1 METERANA
9 LAEDWELLMS
19 FFPSDWRQ
27 QAETCGALQGLRQDK
42 SAESYLR
49 VLLMHLGCGFSL
61 RETIVR
67 AKHAQLADLS
77 DVALLKRLRK
87 SKPWLRQLCCS
98 LFAERPLS
106 ASPSGP
112 ANWRLIDASLVSEP
126 GKTGSQWRVH
136 YSLRW
141 PSLECDYFKLTP
153 VEGPGQGESLYQ
165 FSFAAGDFVLADRGS
180 CHAQA
185 IGQATRQGAFLT
197 VRLNPQ
203 GIRLQT
209 PGGDPY
215 PLVNQLQSLKGTG
228 QTAEWEV
235 RIPLPGKQPP
245 LQVRLCAVR
254 KSAAAIAL
262 AQKKLRRKARKE
274 GWQLQ
279 SESLIYAQYVMVLS
293 TFPKATY
300 DTKRVLEAYRLRW
313 QVELV
318 FKRLKQIAQLG
329 HLPKHDQESSQAWLY
344 GKLFVALLTEKLIQ
358 AASAF
363 SPWGYDFQDDKGAQ
377 SLA

>member
-1 METERANA
+1 MANETPNA

-19 FFPSDWRQ
+19 FFPADWRK
-27 QAETCGALQGLRQDK
+27 QAETSGAIKGLRQDK

-67 AKHAQLADLS
+67 AQQAGLADLS

-87 SKPWLRQLCCS
+87 SKRWLHQLCCA
-98 LFAERPLS
+98 LFAERRC
-106 ASPSGP
+106 SPVVAGAPS
-112 ANWRLIDASLVSEP
+112 WRLLDGSLVSEP
-126 GKTGSQWRVH
+126 GKTGSQWRIH

-153 VEGPGQGESLYQ
+153 VEGAGYGESLYQ
-165 FSFAAGDFVLADRGS
+165 FTFAPGDCVLADRGY
-180 CHAQA
+180 CHAEA
-185 IGQATRQGAFLT
+185 LSEAARQGAFFT

-209 PGGDPY
+209 RSGELY
-215 PLVNQLQSLKGTG
+215 PLVERLQALKGAG
-228 QTAEWEV
+228 RAAEWAV
-235 RIPLPGKQPP
+235 RIPLPGAQPP
-245 LQVRLCAVR
+245 LTLRLCAVR
-254 KSAAAIAL
+254 KSAAAISQ
-262 AQKKLRRKARKE
+262 AQKKLRRKARKQ
-274 GWQLQ
+274 GWQVQ
-279 SESLIYAQYVMVLS
+279 PESLIYAQYVMVLS
-293 TFPKATY
+293 TFPAAQY
-300 DTKRVLEAYRLRW
+300 SARRVLEAYRLRW

-329 HLPKHDQESSQAWLY
+329 HLPKHDPESSQAWLY
-344 GKLFVALLTEKLIQ
+344 GKLLVALLTEKVTQSAQ
-358 AASAF
+358 AL
-363 SPWGYDFQDDKGAQ
+363 SPWGYELPDEQGTQ

>member
-1 METERANA
+1 MENDTPTA

-19 FFPSDWRQ
+19 FFPADWRR
-27 QAETCGALQGLRQDK
+27 QAEITGALRGLRQDK

-61 RETIVR
+61 RETVVR
-67 AKHAQLADLS
+67 AQEGRLADLS

-87 SKPWLRQLCCS
+87 SKAWLRQLCCS
-98 LFAERPLS
+98 LFAERQCC
-106 ASPSGP
+106 GP
-112 ANWRLIDASLVSEP
+112 AAGPPQWRLLDGSLISEP
-126 GKTGSQWRVH
+126 GQTGSPWRVH

-153 VEGPGQGESLYQ
+153 VAGTGQGESLYQ
-165 FSFAAGDFVLADRGS
+165 FAFAPGDWVLADRGY
-180 CHAQA
+180 CHAEA
-185 IGQATRQGAFLT
+185 LGEAARQGAFFT

-215 PLVNQLQSLKGTG
+215 PLGPQLQSLKGTG
-228 QTAEWEV
+228 QMAEWAV
-235 RIPLPGKQPP
+235 RIPLPSPHRSLP
-245 LQVRLCAVR
+245 VRLCVVR

-262 AQKKLRRKARKE
+262 AQKKLRCKARKQ

-279 SESLIYAQYVMVLS
+279 PESLIYAQYVMVLS
-293 TFPKATY
+293 SFPPASYSTR
-300 DTKRVLEAYRLRW
+300 RVLEAYRLRW

-329 HLPKHDQESSQAWLY
+329 HLPKHDPESSQAWLY
-344 GKLFVALLTEKLIQ
+344 GKLLVALLTEKLIQ
-358 AASAF
+358 TAEAF
-363 SPWGYDFQDDKGAQ
+363 SPWGYELPEEQSTQ

>member
-1 METERANA
+1 
-9 LAEDWELLMS
+9 
-19 FFPSDWRQ
+19 
-27 QAETCGALQGLRQDK
+27 
-42 SAESYLR
+42 
-49 VLLMHLGCGFSL
+49 
-61 RETIVR
+61 
-67 AKHAQLADLS
+67 
-77 DVALLKRLRK
+77 LRK

-106 ASPSGP
+106 STPSG
-112 ANWRLIDASLVSEP
+112 AVNGRLIDASLVSEP

-153 VEGPGQGESLYQ
+153 VQGQGHGESLYQ
-165 FSFAAGDFVLADRGS
+165 FTFAPGDFVLADRGY

-185 IGQATRQGAFLT
+185 ISQAVRQGAFLT

-203 GIRLQT
+203 GISLKT
-209 PGGDPY
+209 PAGDPY
-215 PLVNQLQSLKGTG
+215 PLVKQLQSLKGAG

-235 RIPLPGKQPP
+235 SIPQPGKGPPLP
-245 LQVRLCAVR
+245 VRLCAVR

-279 SESLIYAQYVMVLS
+279 PESLIYAQYVMVLS
-293 TFPKATY
+293 TFPQATY
-300 DTKRVLEAYRLRW
+300 DSKRVLEAYRLRW

-344 GKLFVALLTEKLIQ
+344 GKLFVALLTDKLIQ

-363 SPWGYDFQDDKGAQ
+363 SPWGYDFQGDQGAQ
-377 SLA
+377 SLARI